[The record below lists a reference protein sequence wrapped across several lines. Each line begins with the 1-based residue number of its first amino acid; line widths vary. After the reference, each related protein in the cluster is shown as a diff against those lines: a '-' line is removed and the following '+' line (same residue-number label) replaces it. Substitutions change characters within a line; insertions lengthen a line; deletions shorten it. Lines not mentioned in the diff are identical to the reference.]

1 VTASPYDSPLSAL
14 REQVED
20 LAVALAIWEART
32 EPDAHARRCA
42 GDAVDAID
50 AALRELHSVRQQL
63 ISEIRQADDATAARA
78 DALLRDQEG
87 RQQWASTSGRH
98 GDMLNLIR
106 DDYAAHPVSK
116 RIAGADRPETPG
128 CRFLPEG

>member
-1 VTASPYDSPLSAL
+1 MTSSPYDAPLSAL
-14 REQVED
+14 REHVED

-50 AALRELHSVRQQL
+50 AALRDLYKVRQHL

-78 DALLRDQEG
+78 DELLR
-87 RQQWASTSGRH
+87 
-98 GDMLNLIR
+98 GD
-106 DDYAAHPVSK
+106 
-116 RIAGADRPETPG
+116 GAR
-128 CRFLPEG
+128 